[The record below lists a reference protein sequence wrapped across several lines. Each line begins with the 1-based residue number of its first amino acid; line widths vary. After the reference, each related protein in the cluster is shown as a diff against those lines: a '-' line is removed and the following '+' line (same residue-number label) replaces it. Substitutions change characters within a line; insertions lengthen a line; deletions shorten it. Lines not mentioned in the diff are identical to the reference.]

1 MTIES
6 MFGLALATFVFAIIP
21 GPGIMAVVAQS
32 LGRGFG
38 HGLRFT
44 LGLVLGDMV
53 YLFMAMLGM
62 GWIASQLG
70 GYFVILKWAGA
81 AYLIWM
87 GIKCFMA
94 KPPEVQDEVNP
105 HEGKKAFAAGLC
117 VTFGN
122 PKAIAFYC
130 GFLPGFVDMSH
141 LGYTQMAQV
150 FCIIFPIVFLVPVT
164 YAWLAGR
171 GRSAAVST
179 RLWKVASRTAGG
191 VMIGAGAATLAD
203 SQ

>member
-1 MTIES
+1 
-6 MFGLALATFVFAIIP
+6 MFGLALATFVFAVIP

-44 LGLVLGDMV
+44 LGLVCGDMV
-53 YLFMAMLGM
+53 YLFMAMAGM
-62 GWIASQLG
+62 GWVASQLG

-81 AYLIWM
+81 AYLAWM
-87 GIKCFMA
+87 GVKCLMA
-94 KPPEVQDEVNP
+94 KPPETETNVRAIG
-105 HEGKKAFAAGLC
+105 GKKAFAAGLC

-130 GFLPGFVDMSH
+130 GFLPGFVDMAH
-141 LGYTQMAQV
+141 MGPAVMAQV
-150 FCIIFPIVFLVPVT
+150 FAIIFPIVFMVPAG

-171 GRSAAVST
+171 GRKAACST
-179 RLWKVASRTAGG
+179 RLWKATSRTAGC
-191 VMIGAGAATLAD
+191 VMIGAGVAVAAD
-203 SQ
+203 S